1 MNDKL
6 PVISSRELDP
16 VRESLTRGKIS
27 TAMNQF
33 RAVTVDAPLPVI
45 FAVYSELK
53 NEMSAAGD
61 DSRKNF
67 GVFNDLFLR
76 MLEERGETSS
86 DIYRSL
92 LRDSAEFTYLN
103 RLFSSK
109 IPQERLEKPKK
120 IKDAVIIEQ
129 KPGVLTLKKIMG
141 CEDRS
146 LMEIGIDE
154 WYDLVDE
161 HLKVM
166 SDETLFVKKSSQ
178 LVRYID
184 SNPQKEPFHMELLV
198 AYIFE
203 RLLEF
208 GELSVRSKDFSM
220 QAINLVTA
228 SGPLW
233 NKLHKQYLE
242 IIRK

>member
-33 RAVTVDAPLPVI
+33 RAVTADAPLPVI

-53 NEMSAAGD
+53 NEMTAAGD
-61 DSRKNF
+61 DSRKKF

-120 IKDAVIIEQ
+120 IKDAVIIEP
-129 KPGVLTLKKIMG
+129 KPEVLTLKKIM
-141 CEDRS
+141 DRVDRP
-146 LMEIGIDE
+146 LKEIGIDQ

-161 HLKVM
+161 HLNVTN
-166 SDETLFVKKSSQ
+166 DETLFVKKCSR
-178 LVRYID
+178 LVRYVD
-184 SNPQKEPFHMELLV
+184 SNPQKEPFHIELLI

-203 RLLEF
+203 KLLEY
-208 GELSVRSKDFSM
+208 GELSTRSKEFSM
-220 QAINLVTA
+220 QAMNLMA
-228 SGPLW
+228 DNGALW
-233 NKLHKQYLE
+233 SKLHKQYLE